1 MKKLRDFF
9 KTALIGGVVIMLPIA
24 ILLFVAKWVF
34 GLLTGLIEPFTSLI
48 ETESKVQAMLV
59 DLLVLAI
66 LIATCFIIG
75 LFTRTRLGAI
85 VFGAFER
92 WLLKA
97 IPGYTLIK
105 ETVTQLFGGKRS
117 PFIAVALV
125 QAFESPALMTA
136 FVVAR
141 HDNGLVT
148 VFAPTGPNPTTGF
161 IFHLEANRVHQV
173 AVPVEEA
180 MRSIIACGVGSI
192 NIIRRYSEAT
202 PPESSK

>member
-9 KTALIGGVVIMLPIA
+9 KTALLGGVVILLPIA

-34 GLLTGLIEPFTSLI
+34 GLVTGLIEPFTSLI
-48 ETESKVQAMLV
+48 QTESKVQAILV

-66 LIATCFIIG
+66 LIATCFVIG
-75 LFTRTRLGAI
+75 VFTRTRLGAI

-92 WLLKA
+92 WLLQV
-97 IPGYTLIK
+97 IPGYKLIK

-117 PFIAVALV
+117 PFVAVALV
-125 QAFESPALMTA
+125 QAFDNPTLMTA

-148 VFAPTGPNPTTGF
+148 VFAPTGPNPTTGY
-161 IFHLEANRVHQV
+161 IFHLEAHRVHPV

-180 MRSIIACGVGSI
+180 MRSIIACGVGSR
-192 NIIRRYSEAT
+192 NIVRLYSETT
-202 PPESSK
+202 PTK

>member
-9 KTALIGGVVIMLPIA
+9 KTALLGGVVVLLPVA
-24 ILLFVAKWVF
+24 ILLFVFKWIIS
-34 GLLTGLIEPFTSLI
+34 LITGLIEPFTSFLPAQSKAQELWFNLI
-48 ETESKVQAMLV
+48 VIAV
-59 DLLVLAI
+59 LLAS
-66 LIATCFIIG
+66 CFFIG
-75 LFTRTRLGAI
+75 VFTRTRLGSLVYRAI
-85 VFGAFER
+85 EN

-97 IPGYTLIK
+97 IPGYSLVK
-105 ETVTQLFGGKRS
+105 ETVTQLFAGKRS

-125 QAFESPALMTA
+125 QAFESPTLMTA

-161 IFHLEANRVHQV
+161 IFHLEAHRVFPV

-180 MRSIIACGVGSI
+180 MRSIIACGVGSK
-192 NIIRRYSEAT
+192 NIVKRFPGL
-202 PPESSK
+202 PPGPS